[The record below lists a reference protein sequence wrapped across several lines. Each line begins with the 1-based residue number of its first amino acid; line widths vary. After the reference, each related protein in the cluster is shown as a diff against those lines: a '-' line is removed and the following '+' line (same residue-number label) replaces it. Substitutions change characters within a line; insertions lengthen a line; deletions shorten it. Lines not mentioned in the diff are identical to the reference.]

1 MTERDAAIRV
11 LCRCAETAPDASDL
25 HESVAAVR
33 DWDALIDLAVHHG
46 VIGLAARTLANLDGA
61 LPSGAARR
69 FEEQRRS
76 LQRRGLAAAAETVRL
91 LRVLG
96 DAGVEALPLK
106 GPSLAA
112 QAYGDTGAR
121 DYGDIDLLVHR
132 RDLERARVALTR
144 DRYAPPPEWNPR
156 DERWYQRTLDQAVG
170 MTRPGNALRVELHGR
185 VHPPFFGVRLERDL
199 WRRQVRLELAGAP
212 IRAMSS
218 EDALLVACTHASRT
232 GWQRLEYVACVA
244 HLARRELDWPVLVDA
259 ARRAGALRMLAL
271 GLCLAHDV
279 LGQDLPATASRLAG
293 DAPVVRLARGVAVDL
308 LQGDPL
314 RTGREGYS
322 DPRRTLLHVRLR
334 ERPRDRVRYVARLML
349 VPTFTEL
356 NMVRLPRPLE
366 PLYSLLRLARI
377 VRLAL
382 TAPRR
387 LRGAA

>member
-156 DERWYQRTLDQAVG
+156 DERWYQRTLDQA
-170 MTRPGNALRVELHGR
+170 RDRFLN
-185 VHPPFFGVRLERDL
+185 GVTNNLEVIEAQQDVAAANENYISSL
-199 WRRQVRLELAGAP
+199 FAHSLAKLTLL
-212 IRAMSS
+212 RAMGSAQK
-218 EDALLVACTHASRT
+218 DVNK
-232 GWQRLEYVACVA
+232 Y
-244 HLARRELDWPVLVDA
+244 
-259 ARRAGALRMLAL
+259 L
-271 GLCLAHDV
+271 G
-279 LGQDLPATASRLAG
+279 G
-293 DAPVVRLARGVAVDL
+293 
-308 LQGDPL
+308 
-314 RTGREGYS
+314 
-322 DPRRTLLHVRLR
+322 
-334 ERPRDRVRYVARLML
+334 
-349 VPTFTEL
+349 
-356 NMVRLPRPLE
+356 N
-366 PLYSLLRLARI
+366 
-377 VRLAL
+377 
-382 TAPRR
+382 
-387 LRGAA
+387 